1 VSDGYA
7 AECGCIASGQAY
19 ICRGCLLQ
27 RYIVSHGDET
37 VVSAIQ
43 TRDAIEIMLR
53 YFDTGKVF
61 VAQTFYQL
69 GNGELMNCVYPDFFF
84 GRNEFLFRNR

>member
-1 VSDGYA
+1 
-7 AECGCIASGQAY
+7 
-19 ICRGCLLQ
+19 
-27 RYIVSHGDET
+27 
-37 VVSAIQ
+37 
-43 TRDAIEIMLR
+43 LR

-69 GNGELMNCVYPDFFF
+69 GNGELMHCVFPDFFF